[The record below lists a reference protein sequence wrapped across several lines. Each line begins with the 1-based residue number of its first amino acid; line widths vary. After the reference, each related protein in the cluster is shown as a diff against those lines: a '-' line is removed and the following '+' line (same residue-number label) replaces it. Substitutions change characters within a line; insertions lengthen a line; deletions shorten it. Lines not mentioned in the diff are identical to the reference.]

1 MHKFIYN
8 FESKLKIA
16 TMNKLFILITFIFLF
31 EGVNAQLVEIRAD
44 YNSIGDCIFSAVNNA
59 KTPMFLNI
67 DFADLQ
73 NTTFN
78 ETLPFVKKLNPGFNS
93 LFTLERYLDADVP
106 RFNYQIKTF
115 RSNPTSIIDLDF
127 PYLIPFE
134 PGTKVR
140 ATQIKSIAGFWGSE
154 ELKSWLAIGFVA
166 KPGDK
171 VYASRKGT
179 VVEIAGQIKGEEPLY
194 WYNTW
199 NNSITLLQP
208 DGTLIC
214 YRNIVS
220 KSLELN
226 QKIYAG
232 QLIGEIAPSANVL
245 KILIYQNSLGTD
257 DLRFIIPQFAVGEN
271 ELEIVNIAKEYVIV
285 HPNSVRGLEMSK
297 KERRKILGVKK

>member
-1 MHKFIYN
+1 
-8 FESKLKIA
+8 
-16 TMNKLFILITFIFLF
+16 MNKLFILIISVFLF
-31 EGVNAQLVEIRAD
+31 EGVNAQLVEVRAD
-44 YNSIGDCIFSAVNNA
+44 YDSMGDCVFGAVNNA

-78 ETLPFVKKLNPGFNS
+78 ETLPYVKKLDPGFNN

-106 RFNYQIKTF
+106 TFNYQVKTF
-115 RSNPTSIIDLDF
+115 RSDPSSIVDLDF

-140 ATQIKSIAGFWGSE
+140 AKEVKSIAGFWGSE
-154 ELKSWLAIGFVA
+154 ELKSWVAIGFHA

-171 VYASRKGT
+171 IYASRKGT
-179 VVEIAGQIKGEEPLY
+179 VVEIAGQVKGEEPLY

-214 YRNIVS
+214 YRNVVG
-220 KSLELN
+220 KSIKLN
-226 QKIYAG
+226 QTIYAG
-232 QLIGEIAPSANVL
+232 QPIGEIAPQANIL

-271 ELEIVNIAKEYVIV
+271 ESEIVNVAKEYTVI
-285 HPNSVRGLEMSK
+285 HPNSIRGLEMSK
-297 KERRKILGVKK
+297 KEKRKILGVKK

>member
-1 MHKFIYN
+1 
-8 FESKLKIA
+8 
-16 TMNKLFILITFIFLF
+16 MNKLLVLIISVFLF
-31 EGVNAQLVEIRAD
+31 EGVNAQLIEVRAD
-44 YNSIGDCIFSAVNNA
+44 YDSMGNCVFGAINNA

-78 ETLPFVKKLNPGFNS
+78 ETLPFVKKLDPGFNN

-106 RFNYQIKTF
+106 TFNYQVKTF
-115 RSNPTSIIDLDF
+115 RSDPSSIVDLDF

-140 ATQIKSIAGFWGSE
+140 AKEVKSIAGFWGSE
-154 ELKSWLAIGFVA
+154 ELKSWVAIGFHA

-171 VYASRKGT
+171 IYASRKGI

-214 YRNIVS
+214 YRNVIS
-220 KSLELN
+220 KSIKLN

-232 QLIGEIAPSANVL
+232 QPIGEIAPQANTL

-257 DLRFIIPQFAVGEN
+257 DLRFIIPQFAVSEN
-271 ELEIVNIAKEYVIV
+271 ELEIVNVAKEYIVV
-285 HPNSVRGLEMSK
+285 HPNTIRGLEMSK
-297 KERRKILGVKK
+297 KEKRKILGVKK

>member
-1 MHKFIYN
+1 
-8 FESKLKIA
+8 
-16 TMNKLFILITFIFLF
+16 MNKFFILIITIFIF
-31 EGVNAQLVEIRAD
+31 EGANAQLVEVQAD

-78 ETLPFVKKLNPGFNS
+78 ETLPFVKKLDPGFNN

-106 RFNYQIKTF
+106 RFNYQMKTF
-115 RSNPTSIIDLDF
+115 HSDPSSIVDLDF

-140 ATQIKSIAGFWGSE
+140 AKEVKSIAGFWGSN
-154 ELKSWLAIGFVA
+154 ELKSWVAIGFHA

-171 VYASRKGT
+171 VYASRQGT
-179 VVEIAGQIKGEEPLY
+179 IVEIAGQIKGEEPLY

-214 YRNIVS
+214 YRNVVS

-226 QKIYAG
+226 QKIHAG
-232 QLIGEIAPSANVL
+232 QLMGEIAPSADIL

-257 DLRFIIPQFAVGEN
+257 DLRFIIPQFEVGEN
-271 ELEIVNIAKEYVIV
+271 ELEIVNIAKEYDVV

-297 KERRKILGVKK
+297 REKRKILGIKK